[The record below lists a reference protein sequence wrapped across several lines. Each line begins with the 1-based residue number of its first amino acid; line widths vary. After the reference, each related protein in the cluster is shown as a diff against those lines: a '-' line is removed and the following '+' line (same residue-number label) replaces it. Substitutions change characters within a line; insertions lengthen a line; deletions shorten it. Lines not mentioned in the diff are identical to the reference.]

1 MVQNIIIFI
10 IEVMVS
16 LLIKISAEYSINITG
31 VRETDHIIFLSL
43 SMIIFVLSIVN
54 LVRRVQFSKRNEKH
68 FKFAVWQQVAL
79 YLTLVGVAVGIWFLL
94 TNVYFWIVFGVL
106 AIGMIL
112 YYIYNKSFRKE
123 RKLLLSNIGNAIIDS
138 FEMEIDKLQFTSN
151 SNILRLKNSKSASLD
166 NENYEVVAI
175 SNEIKLLEKTFLNV
189 ESEYGIELK
198 KTYDNE
204 YYATTRLFYVFVAK
218 VSKKSKIEKFVNYLI
233 L

>member
-10 IEVMVS
+10 IEVLVS

-43 SMIIFVLSIVN
+43 SLIIFVLSIVN

-94 TNVYFWIVFGVL
+94 TNVYFWIIFGVL

-112 YYIYNKSFRKE
+112 YYFYNKSFREE
-123 RKLLLSNIGNAIIDS
+123 RKLLLSNIGNAIEDS
-138 FEMEIDKLQFTSN
+138 FEMKVDKLQFTN
-151 SNILRLKNSKSASLD
+151 NANILRVKNLKGVNLD
-166 NENYEVVAI
+166 DESYEVVAI
-175 SNEIKLLEKTFLNV
+175 SNEIKLQEKTFDNV
-189 ESEYGIELK
+189 EALYGIELK

-204 YYATTRLFYVFVAK
+204 YFATTRLFYVFVAK
-218 VSKKSKIEKFVNYLI
+218 VSKKSRLEKFVNYLT